1 MSTIGLYKDELEQ
14 LALAFPER
22 IGNLEIRL
30 SDNGQM
36 AAFARDQVIV
46 AAVWFE
52 NEDEVVIAFSPDP
65 EDKVREVACDVFVI
79 SAHKQG
85 LSFRE
90 WEPLS
95 WRVAA

>member
-1 MSTIGLYKDELEQ
+1 MSTIGSYKQELER

-36 AAFARDQVIV
+36 AAFARDRVIV

-52 NEDEVVIAFSPDP
+52 NENEVVVAFSPDP
-65 EDKVREVACDVFVI
+65 EDQVRDVACSAFVV
-79 SAHKQG
+79 AHQHC